1 MRGQKQK
8 TKALVCAPALSLRA
22 RAEGT
27 TLGRREA
34 PVWGGGGGPQPPR
47 ERQELSTAA
56 APAPG
61 RC

>member
-1 MRGQKQK
+1 MRGRKQK
-8 TKALVCAPALSLRA
+8 TKALLYAPALSQRA

-34 PVWGGGGGPQPPR
+34 LVWGGGGSQPPR

-61 RC
+61 RSQ